1 MINGRYHPGSFP
13 VSSLSMNILENTGFI
28 IPIREE
34 MTPVMIT
41 NAIAAPQP
49 ASLPTANSR
58 VDFCLP
64 SGTKP
69 SEGANIIQMP
79 VNFSSN
85 SFIETV

>member
-28 IPIREE
+28 MPIREE

-49 ASLPTANSR
+49 ESLPAANSR
-58 VDFCLP
+58 VDLCLP
-64 SGTKP
+64 SGTKF
-69 SEGANIIQMP
+69 SEGANIMQMP